1 MNFSIRR
8 TWLLGS
14 FLFLVSAFVTLFSF
28 FSSAL
33 LAGLIFTF
41 FFATDFWAVRHLFI
55 IIKELE
61 KQTEME
67 LKNILSPI
75 VVIFCWMLYS
85 LVQLMGV
92 LFAFECLQI
101 DVSYFKWVF
110 PMVALK
116 ALWLIIQLGRRPS
129 KLPLLTDKLRMVHLA
144 IGITSCYTG
153 ISIVAFSLE
162 TFVPV
167 SEWQTDL
174 VSLYRFVVILLSS
187 LSCLLPLFFYQKLK
201 GSWLKKG
208 RL

>member
-1 MNFSIRR
+1 MNFSIRQ

-14 FLFLVSAFVTLFSF
+14 FLFLVSAFVTVFSF

-33 LAGLIFTF
+33 LAGLIYTF

-75 VVIFCWMLYS
+75 AVIFGWMLYS

-92 LFAFECLQI
+92 LFTFECLQI
-101 DVSYFKWVF
+101 DVYYFKWVF
-110 PMVALK
+110 PIVALK

-129 KLPLLTDKLRMVHLA
+129 KLPLLTDKLRVVNLA
-144 IGITSCYTG
+144 TGITSCYAG
-153 ISIVAFSLE
+153 VSIVAFSLE

-167 SEWQTDL
+167 SEWQIDL
-174 VSLYRFVVILLSS
+174 LSLYRFVIVFLSS
-187 LSCLLPLFFYQKLK
+187 LACVLPIFFYQKLK
-201 GSWLKKG
+201 GSWLRKG